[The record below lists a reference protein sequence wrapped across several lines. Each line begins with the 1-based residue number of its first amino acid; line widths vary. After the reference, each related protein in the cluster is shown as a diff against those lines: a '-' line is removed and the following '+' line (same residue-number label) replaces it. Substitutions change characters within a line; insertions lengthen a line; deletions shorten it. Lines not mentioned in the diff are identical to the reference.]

1 MNCLTQH
8 AQYCAK
14 MVQRNRIGLIPI
26 NIKVQKIRKCSLG
39 SVPCNKGWISMN
51 NRLAELRSNNLFM
64 EAQCLGQVFLMYLQY
79 RHANTEQT

>member
-14 MVQRNRIGLIPI
+14 MVRGNRIGLFPI
-26 NIKVQKIRKCSLG
+26 NVKVQKIRQCSLV
-39 SVPCNKGWISMN
+39 SVPCNKGQRFMN
-51 NRLAELRSNNLFM
+51 NRLDELRSSNLFM
-64 EAQCLGQVFLMYLQY
+64 EAQCLGQVFLVYLQY